1 MSRQRLMV
9 VFQRAADA
17 AKEQSCRAER
27 LLQRAATELAQ
38 QRLAPLTS
46 CPTPLRL
53 GSTDQRGVSVLLD
66 TPADVDAAGLLHEV
80 LHHDSSAQWRLR
92 PAPAGTGQ
100 RQLLS
105 IALTDGALDVQLEIP
120 HSMDYSKARDEPAK
134 ALPRLHAGELR
145 FASPQLTMAQ
155 SRLITSS
162 ARQAFA
168 GVRNGT
174 DAVGGPLAAL
184 DRLLEPIEGYSK
196 ETLGAAPA
204 APAADSGSPPRPT
217 VAAAT
222 DDNAAAATR
231 RDDVAN
237 RDALAA
243 SAANAAA
250 WGQMRPPHGAAAHAS
265 AGASASAREA
275 RAPALSSPG
284 EALEYLQEHLG
295 ARVAMPLA
303 GDDATCAE
311 ASWGA
316 LAGAAEL
323 RLQVEEALL
332 LPLRSPEAFVAV
344 RAGTRALPQQRDRQ
358 AALLFYG
365 PPGTGKTT
373 AARIAAQQAG
383 LPLVYAPLEALMS
396 KWLGQGEQQLAAL
409 FDSCEALRQPC
420 VLFLDELDA
429 LAGSR
434 SREMHE
440 ASRRMLSVLLRRLDG
455 IEARGAHGGTAAVTL
470 IAATNRQS
478 DLDSALLSRFDVRVH
493 FPPPEAAA
501 RTSIFG
507 LYAKHLPPEQRGALG
522 EAAGGLS
529 GRDILDVC
537 RQAERRWV
545 CMLLRGDVHEPPL
558 PPLEQYEAAL
568 RRRQESSH
576 HAAQKSRA
584 SPTSTPRRRPRTS
597 SRAH

>member
-1 MSRQRLMV
+1 MSRHRLMV

-17 AKEQSCRAER
+17 TKEQCCRAER

-53 GSTDQRGVSVLLD
+53 GSTDQHGVSVLLD
-66 TPADVDAAGLLHEV
+66 TPADMDAAGFLQQV
-80 LHHDSSAQWRLR
+80 LHHDSSAQWRIR
-92 PAPAGTGQ
+92 PSPSSLAGTRQ
-100 RQLLS
+100 QQLLS
-105 IALTDGALDVQLEIP
+105 IGLTDGELNVQLEIP
-120 HSMDYSKARDEPAK
+120 HTLDYSKARDEEAK

-145 FASPQLTMAQ
+145 FESPLLTMAQ

-162 ARQAFA
+162 ARQAFV
-168 GVRNGT
+168 GVRGT
-174 DAVGGPLAAL
+174 DAADGPLAAL
-184 DRLLEPIEGYSK
+184 DRLLQPIEGYSK
-196 ETLGAAPA
+196 ETLGAAPET
-204 APAADSGSPPRPT
+204 AADSWSQSRRS

-222 DDNAAAATR
+222 DDNTAAAKGRHDIT
-231 RDDVAN
+231 N

-265 AGASASAREA
+265 ASASAREA
-275 RAPALSSPG
+275 RAPALDSPG
-284 EALEYLQEHLG
+284 EALEYLQQMG
-295 ARVAMPLA
+295 VRVAMPLVGDAAARA
-303 GDDATCAE
+303 G
-311 ASWGA
+311 ASWAA
-316 LAGAAEL
+316 LAGATEL

-344 RAGTRALPQQRDRQ
+344 RAGTRVLESQQDRQ

-365 PPGTGKTT
+365 PPGTGKTS
-373 AARIAAQQAG
+373 AARIAAQQAR

-409 FDSCEALRQPC
+409 FDSCEAMGRC

-455 IEARGAHGGTAAVTL
+455 IEAAAAVTL
-470 IAATNRQS
+470 IAATNRQA

-493 FPPPEAAA
+493 FPPPEAAV
-501 RTSIFG
+501 RSSIFG
-507 LYAKHLPPEQRGALG
+507 LYAKHLAPEQLGALG

-545 CMLLRGDVHEPPL
+545 CMLLRGEVHEPPL

-576 HAAQKSRA
+576 HAARQSRA
-584 SPTSTPRRRPRTS
+584 SQASTPRRRRRSRTW
-597 SRAH
+597 A